1 MDDVSRALPAEPPRA
16 RLSLDRVRQVF
27 PLALLVLL
35 CLAFATTSDRF
46 LTNQQRPDRAPARA
60 VLLVAAVAMTFVIV
74 NGSIDLSV
82 GSIVALTA
90 LVARVSSHSA
100 CG

>member
-1 MDDVSRALPAEPPRA
+1 MDDVSRALRPRHSGP

-46 LTNQQRPDRAPARA
+46 LTINNALIVLQQSA

-82 GSIVALTA
+82 GSIVA
-90 LVARVSSHSA
+90 
-100 CG
+100 